1 MFASLRTKKDSTP
14 KRSATCRRDK
24 LRQRIL
30 PATVTCWSPFDAPA
44 RAAAIEADSKGARL
58 MLPWPVSPGETISV
72 ALGNEVGLFET
83 RNARVVWTQ
92 PLQLTGKVVAGVAF
106 DFEADLAVAV

>member
-1 MFASLRTKKDSTP
+1 
-14 KRSATCRRDK
+14 
-24 LRQRIL
+24 
-30 PATVTCWSPFDAPA
+30 VTCWSVYDAPT

-72 ALGNEVGLFET
+72 ALGNEVGMFET

-92 PLQLTGKVVAGVAF
+92 TLELTGKVVAGVAF
-106 DFEADLAVAV
+106 DAELAIAV